1 MYIAENPPCA
11 LRSRKLFFFLQ
22 FCALLSF
29 DILTR
34 RTKDTDVYSIHHH
47 PIWFFRSIEYTM
59 WRFYEGKKD
68 RIDKLLTPCKYL
80 EIQHKETKKR
90 CQDDSISQFILL
102 KLIEL
107 KSVNLQYNTLVCW
120 ANGTNDSSTN
130 CLTFQVFLILQKN
143 KKKGFL
149 QNNLQDFLKKK

>member
-1 MYIAENPPCA
+1 
-11 LRSRKLFFFLQ
+11 
-22 FCALLSF
+22 
-29 DILTR
+29 
-34 RTKDTDVYSIHHH
+34 
-47 PIWFFRSIEYTM
+47 M

-102 KLIEL
+102 KLMEL

-120 ANGTNDSSTN
+120 ANGTNESSTKP
-130 CLTFQVFLILQKN
+130 LISYFLIDLGHSKL
-143 KKKGFL
+143 FIFIFVIL
-149 QNNLQDFLKKK
+149 

>member
-1 MYIAENPPCA
+1 MRNIAAKNPPYDLASC
-11 LRSRKLFFFLQ
+11 FFFFSSVL
-22 FCALLSF
+22 FSIFF

-90 CQDDSISQFILL
+90 CQDDSISQFILS
-102 KLIEL
+102 KLTKL
-107 KSVNLQYNTLVCW
+107 KSDNLQYNTLVCW
-120 ANGTNDSSTN
+120 ADGTNDSSTKH
-130 CLTFQVFLILQKN
+130 LTFQVLFSNNFLWYSKLFIFIFVIL
-143 KKKGFL
+143 
-149 QNNLQDFLKKK
+149 